1 MIVNKTVNKLN
12 SKVNKNEQTDELVTG
27 TVIGIKAFSGSMV
40 LPLAY
45 F

>member
-1 MIVNKTVNKLN
+1 MIVHKTVNKLSN
-12 SKVNKNEQTDELVTG
+12 KVNKSKQTGGL
-27 TVIGIKAFSGSMV
+27 VIGTAIRIKAFLGRVV

>member
-1 MIVNKTVNKLN
+1 MIVNKTVNKIN
-12 SKVNKNEQTDELVTG
+12 SKVNKSEQTDGLVIG
-27 TVIGIKAFSGSMV
+27 TAIGIKAFLGRVV

>member
-12 SKVNKNEQTDELVTG
+12 SKVNKSEQADESVIG
-27 TVIGIKAFSGSMV
+27 TAIGIKAFSGRMV

-45 F
+45 S

>member
-12 SKVNKNEQTDELVTG
+12 NKVNKNEQTGELVIGTTTG
-27 TVIGIKAFSGSMV
+27 LEAFLGRVV
-40 LPLAY
+40 LPLVY

>member
-12 SKVNKNEQTDELVTG
+12 GKVNKSEQTGEL
-27 TVIGIKAFSGSMV
+27 VIGIAIGLKAFSGRVV